1 MSHVILKHTGLITE
15 MSFGSI
21 KAGRFLPP
29 ASEVA
34 GR

>member
-1 MSHVILKHTGLITE
+1 MSHVILKHTEVITE

-29 ASEVA
+29 ANEVA